1 MYTIYL
7 NNRKLTICK
16 ENEPELEN
24 PNSIIY
30 SFGAETDLAQLVNYF
45 RDAENIKALYVPVE
59 ESKVEQTF
67 KHISSQFLQLNAG
80 GGVVFN
86 SKGEILLIK
95 RLGVWDLPKG
105 KQEPNEDIRVCSLR
119 EVEEECGVAS
129 LELKEQI
136 CITRHCYHLKG
147 NFILKHTHWY
157 KMLEKKESTLKP
169 QLEEDIQECIWVKPE
184 NLHKYLENTYPSIR
198 EVFNSLSIL

>member
-1 MYTIYL
+1 MYTIYF
-7 NNRKLTICK
+7 NNRKLTVCK
-16 ENEPELEN
+16 ESETLLEN

-30 SFGAETDLAQLVNYF
+30 SFGAEQNLNQLINYF
-45 RDAENIKALYVPVE
+45 RDADKINTLYVPVDE
-59 ESKVEQTF
+59 NKVEQTF
-67 KHISSQFLQLNAG
+67 KQISSQFLQLNAG

-119 EVEEECGVAS
+119 EVEEECGVTS

-136 CITRHCYHLKG
+136 CITHHCYHLKD
-147 NFILKHTHWY
+147 NFILKHTYWY
-157 KMLEKKESTLKP
+157 KMVEKKESTLKP
-169 QLEEDIQECIWVKPE
+169 QLEEDIQECKWVKPK
-184 NLHKYLENTYPSIR
+184 NLSKYLKNTYPSIR
-198 EVFNSLSIL
+198 EVFMCLGII